1 MMDTQKTTVSQELHN
16 LLKRKKEKNEK
27 YSLRALARDIGIS
40 QPQLTRLIHGKRGVT
55 PKEAYRIGMHLELR
69 GDALID
75 FMKPSLEN

>member
-1 MMDTQKTTVSQELHN
+1 MIDNQKVVLSQTLNN
-16 LLKRKKEKNEK
+16 LLNRKKERNEK

-55 PKEAYRIGMHLELR
+55 PKEAYKIGLHLELS
-69 GDALID
+69 GNALID